1 VDCDVLKSLIGLEC
15 LALLGLLIPL
25 FAGAYLHPAFGQIV
39 AVWWWVIPGTP
50 IPILHSFT
58 DGWQPFVVA
67 SPWCLHQ
74 FLDADLHTY

>member
-1 VDCDVLKSLIGLEC
+1 MDCDVLKSLIGLEC

-25 FAGAYLHPAFGQIV
+25 FADAYLHPAFGLIV
-39 AVWWWVIPGTP
+39 AVWWWVIPGTL

-67 SPWCLHQ
+67 YPWCLHQ
-74 FLDADLHTY
+74 FLDAD

>member
-25 FAGAYLHPAFGQIV
+25 FAGAYLHPAFGLIV